1 MYKKLFFAL
10 LTIFQL
16 TALVN
21 TLQAQS
27 DKTLI
32 TNTIQQFFD
41 GMRQCD
47 SSMIHAVLAE
57 DVRFLTVVEQKG
69 AIMLPEVKA
78 EDFLQSISRSRDE
91 VLDERIESYEIKI
104 DDRLAS
110 VWTPYKFYMGDA
122 FSHCGVNAFQLYKS
136 YQGWKILQITDTRR
150 VDRCP

>member
-16 TALVN
+16 TVPID

-32 TNTIQQFFD
+32 TNTIQQFFE
-41 GMRQCD
+41 GMRQGD
-47 SSMIHAVLAE
+47 SSMIHEVLAE

-69 AIMLPEVKA
+69 AVMLPEVKV
-78 EDFLQSISRSRDE
+78 EDFLKTISRPRDE

-110 VWTPYKFYMGDA
+110 VWTPYKFYLGDA

-136 YQGWKILQITDTRR
+136 YRGWKILQITDTRR
-150 VDRCP
+150 VERCP

>member
-16 TALVN
+16 TVTVD

-41 GMRQCD
+41 GMRQGD
-47 SSMIHAVLAE
+47 SSMIHEVLAE
-57 DVRFLTVVEQKG
+57 DVRFLTIVEQKG
-69 AIMLPEVKA
+69 AVMLPEVKA
-78 EDFLQSISRSRDE
+78 EDFLQTISRPRDE

-104 DDRLAS
+104 DNRLAS
-110 VWTPYKFYMGDA
+110 AWTPYKFYLGDA
-122 FSHCGVNAFQLYKS
+122 FSHCGVNAFQLYKT
-136 YQGWKILQITDTRR
+136 YQGWKILQVTDTRR